1 MTTPEFMP
9 VLAKGAH
16 ERPEDGA
23 CLMEYVS
30 ILAGEKFSDH
40 PGCTH
45 PVLATVAR
53 NVNDRLEDGE
63 RHLLVPLIGRL
74 FGTAET
80 GSPEERQVLSV
91 RLAVWSA
98 RRVFG
103 AVRPEDK
110 TACEAAIVAAEKWA
124 DNPSREN
131 AYAARDAAKAE
142 FVKRSDGATYAA
154 AYASAAA
161 ELAIASVTTAAAE
174 LAIASAA
181 AAADAADAAAAA
193 EDASRGAAGGIAFL
207 TGLIDEHDR
216 LTGRTESHSLTPVEQ
231 SLLMAATA

>member
-16 ERPEDGA
+16 ARPEDGA

-30 ILAGEKFSDH
+30 ILAGEKFSDR

-53 NVNDRLEDGE
+53 NVNDRLADAD

-74 FGTAET
+74 FGTAEAGT
-80 GSPEERQVLSV
+80 PAERQVLSV
-91 RLAVWSA
+91 RLAVWSV

-103 AVRPEDK
+103 DLRRKDRAV
-110 TACEAAIVAAEKWA
+110 CEAAIVAAEKWA

-131 AYAARDAAKAE
+131 A
-142 FVKRSDGATYAA
+142 AA
-154 AYASAAA
+154 AAASVSSAAA
-161 ELAIASVTTAAAE
+161 AAEDGVSAAGFAICASSPTAAAEVYAAICADFAFDASAAAE

-181 AAADAADAAAAA
+181 AAA
-193 EDASRGAAGGIAFL
+193 ASRGAAGGIVFL

-216 LTGRTESHSLTPVEQ
+216 LTKRTGSHSLTPVEQ
-231 SLLMAATA
+231 SLLMGATA